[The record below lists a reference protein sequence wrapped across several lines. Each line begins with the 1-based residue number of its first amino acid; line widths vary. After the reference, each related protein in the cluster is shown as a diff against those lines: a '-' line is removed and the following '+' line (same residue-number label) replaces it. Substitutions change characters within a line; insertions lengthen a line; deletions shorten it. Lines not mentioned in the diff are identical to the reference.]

1 MKTCHRFA
9 TIKAG
14 FERDI
19 NFLRGHA
26 ERHRG
31 SAPAKTSAKNAVSVR
46 RNMARAL
53 NTHLARCPECG

>member
-1 MKTCHRFA
+1 MKTCHRFD

-14 FERDI
+14 FERDVR
-19 NFLRGHA
+19 FLRGHA

-31 SAPAKTSAKNAVSVR
+31 SAPAKTSAKNAFSVK

-53 NTHLARCPECG
+53 NRHLDRCPECG

>member
-9 TIKAG
+9 SIKAE
-14 FERDI
+14 FERDVS
-19 NFLRGHA
+19 FLHGHA

-31 SAPAKTSAKNAVSVR
+31 SASAKTSAKNAVSVK

-53 NTHLARCPECG
+53 STHLDRCRECG